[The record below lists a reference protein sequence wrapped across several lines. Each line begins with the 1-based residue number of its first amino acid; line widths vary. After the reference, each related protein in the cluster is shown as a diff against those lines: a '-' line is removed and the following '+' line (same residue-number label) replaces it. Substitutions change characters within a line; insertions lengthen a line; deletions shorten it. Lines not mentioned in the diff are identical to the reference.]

1 MTATTLKVQEL
12 LPQRHNLARGAV
24 NIPFNSQNNKGA
36 AISVSSLIF
45 ASSVWFGIV
54 RRGELG
60 AGEEPMSSSVLATL
74 QRENPPEQDF
84 PRVQTSAQHSE
95 RTRLT
100 TETSGKKKPTQFL
113 TLCCCWMLQ
122 RLEKLAKN

>member
-1 MTATTLKVQEL
+1 M
-12 LPQRHNLARGAV
+12 
-24 NIPFNSQNNKGA
+24 
-36 AISVSSLIF
+36 
-45 ASSVWFGIV
+45 
-54 RRGELG
+54 G

-100 TETSGKKKPTQFL
+100 TETSGKKKTNPIPDPLLLLDASEIRKTG
-113 TLCCCWMLQ
+113 
-122 RLEKLAKN
+122 